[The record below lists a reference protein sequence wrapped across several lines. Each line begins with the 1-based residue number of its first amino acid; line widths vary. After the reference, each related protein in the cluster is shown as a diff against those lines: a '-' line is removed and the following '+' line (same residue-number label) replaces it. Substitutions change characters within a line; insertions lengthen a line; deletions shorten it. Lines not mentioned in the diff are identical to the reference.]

1 MRRSS
6 LFSAGLGLVMWAALS
21 VRQAQA
27 APSAGVVA
35 FAQPGAGQAGMAV
48 GFDAAGALRA
58 VSCAAPGCSIE
69 RGQEVAFPAE
79 LRPAISN
86 AQFSVVGIGDGR
98 RAIVVAVSDAK
109 SARSWSAVLVGSL
122 GAGEPSLVFSG
133 FTGFTAGEDGTRRGK
148 RVDISPAD
156 ENGARRIVV
165 GDVQEDLSLCGRPAL
180 LAPQLLASSDLK
192 LHPAKVQ
199 RLTIEER
206 ERARTVTAVRVAAT
220 DAPSA
225 AFGVLHAVAATS
237 AIGSPGALTDGN
249 PETAWAENR
258 GGSGK
263 GEFVLLNAPPELPIS
278 GLDLLIRSLN
288 AKPESG
294 VAPREFWI
302 AGNHDLFH
310 VTMPEDAWK
319 FPGAHYSVKLDPPL
333 QGDCL
338 ALVTE
343 SAFDERP
350 KARVTFAELAARTE
364 FDASSVPAL
373 VAALAGGGERAQA
386 AEAVLRVVGQP
397 GFDAVVQAYD
407 TLDEGGR
414 RVALDLL
421 DQAPCDTS
429 LPAYLKA
436 FSGLSQAHAIHARDH
451 IRRCGKAA
459 APFLVAAA
467 KKSQGTLQLNLLG
480 ELLLADAAQCVD
492 VIVTMLDVD
501 SRSRR
506 ASLRIALARAS
517 AVSEA
522 KPRVLAVLSD
532 PQTSERVLVEVLRAL
547 GGRIG
552 EFQPAAG
559 AVVTRL
565 EAPNQ
570 SFRTRFLLLQPS
582 AELAESDP
590 AVKASFAQALAS
602 DPDPR
607 FRAQALSVLKAPQ
620 DFGAQVSAALNDPD
634 MRVREAAVRAS
645 APLPSATP
653 ALTARLATDPW
664 PLVRMAAA
672 DALSA
677 TPNAPSVEAALTRAI
692 DDESPHVRAH
702 VVTALG
708 AHHATAQLEKIRE
721 RLADEE
727 EYPMVRAAA
736 AGAVAALCDL
746 KSVAALTGY
755 AQKLADPMAEP
766 GEHMIGAAALLAL
779 GDLRPP
785 DLEARLKPLR
795 AKGAPA
801 QAKQAADA
809 VLQRSGGTCGQ
820 PMSPKSAPPH
830 QTPKKPRIPAS

>member
-1 MRRSS
+1 MRQGP
-6 LFSAGLGLVMWAALS
+6 LFFAGLGVLWVTLS
-21 VRQAQA
+21 VRQAHSAPGA
-27 APSAGVVA
+27 AVVA
-35 FAQPGAGQAGMAV
+35 FAPPGAGQAGMAV

-58 VSCAAPGCSIE
+58 ASCAAPACNIDH
-69 RGQEVAFPAE
+69 GQEVPFPAE
-79 LRPAISN
+79 LRPAIPS
-86 AQFSVVGIGDGR
+86 AQFSVVGIGDGH

-109 SARSWSAVLVGSL
+109 SARSWSAVLAAPL

-133 FTGFTAGEDGTRRGK
+133 FTGFTAGEDGVRRGK

-165 GDVQEDLSLCGRPAL
+165 GDIEEDLTLCGRPAL
-180 LAPQLLASSDLK
+180 LAPQLLVSRDLK

-199 RLTIEER
+199 RLSVEER
-206 ERARTVTAVRVAAT
+206 ERARSVMAVRVNPS
-220 DAPSA
+220 DVPSA
-225 AFGVLHAVAATS
+225 ALGVLRAVAATS
-237 AIGSPGALTDGN
+237 AIGNPGALTDGN
-249 PETAWAENR
+249 PATTWAENR

-263 GEFVLLNAPPELPIS
+263 GEFVLLNAPPELPLS
-278 GLDLLIRSLN
+278 ALDLQIRPPN
-288 AKPESG
+288 AKPDSG
-294 VAPREFWI
+294 VAPREFWL
-302 AGNHDLFH
+302 AGNHDLLH

-343 SAFDERP
+343 SAFDESP
-350 KARVTFAELAARTE
+350 QARVTFAELSARTE

-386 AEAVLRVVGQP
+386 AAAVLRVVGQP
-397 GFDAVVQAYD
+397 GFEAVAQAFD

-421 DQAPCDTS
+421 DQAPCETS
-429 LPAYLKA
+429 LPAYLRA
-436 FSGLSQAHAIHARDH
+436 FSGLSPAHAIHARDH

-459 APFLVAAA
+459 APFLVTAAE
-467 KKSQGTLQLNLLG
+467 KSKGTLQLNLLG

-492 VIVTMLDVD
+492 LIVRLLDVD
-501 SRSRR
+501 SRPRR

-532 PQTSERVLVEVLRAL
+532 PQASERVQVEVLRAL
-547 GGRIG
+547 GDRIG

-559 AVVTRL
+559 AVISRL
-565 EAPNQ
+565 EAPTQ
-570 SFRTRFLLLQPS
+570 SFRTRFLLVQPS
-582 AELAESDP
+582 AELAAADP
-590 AVKASFAQALAS
+590 AVQAVFARALAS

-607 FRAQALSVLKAPQ
+607 FRAQALSVLRDPQ
-620 DFGAQVSAALNDPD
+620 NFATQVSAALNDSD

-645 APLPSATP
+645 GSLPSAQP
-653 ALTARLATDPW
+653 ALTARLASDPW

-672 DALSA
+672 DALAASPSA
-677 TPNAPSVEAALTRAI
+677 PNVEVALTRAVE
-692 DDESPHVRAH
+692 DESPHVRAH
-702 VVTALG
+702 VIAALG
-708 AHHATAQLEKIRE
+708 MHRVRAQLAKIRE
-721 RLADEE
+721 RLADED

-736 AGAVAALCDL
+736 AQSLAALCDL
-746 KSVAALTGY
+746 ESIATLTGY

-779 GDLRPP
+779 GDLRPR
-785 DLEARLKPLR
+785 DLEARLAPLR
-795 AKGAPA
+795 AKRAPA
-801 QAKQAADA
+801 QARQAADA
-809 VLQRSGGTCGQ
+809 VLERSGGACGQ
-820 PMSPKSAPPH
+820 PAAKKS
-830 QTPKKPRIPAS
+830 QQRPKKSHIPAS

>member
-1 MRRSS
+1 MRPGP
-6 LFSAGLGLVMWAALS
+6 LFSASLSLLLGAFGA
-21 VRQAQA
+21 RQAHS
-27 APSAGVVA
+27 APSASVVA
-35 FAQPGAGQAGMAV
+35 VAQPGAGQGGLAV

-58 VSCAAPGCSIE
+58 ISCAAATCSID
-69 RGQEVAFPAE
+69 RGQEIAFPAE
-79 LRPAISN
+79 LRPAIPS
-86 AQFSVVGIGDGR
+86 AQFSVVGIGDGH

-109 SARSWSAVLVGSL
+109 SARSWSAVLVAPL
-122 GAGEPSLVFSG
+122 GAGEPSLLFSG
-133 FTGFTAGEDGTRRGK
+133 FTGFTAGEEGMRRGK
-148 RVDISPAD
+148 RVDISPPD
-156 ENGARRIVV
+156 ETGARRIVI
-165 GDVQEDLSLCGRPAL
+165 GDIQEDLTLCGRPAL

-199 RLTIEER
+199 RLTVEER
-206 ERARTVTAVRVAAT
+206 ERARSVVALRANES
-220 DAPSA
+220 DAPGV
-225 AFGVLHAVAATS
+225 AFGVLRAVAATS
-237 AIGSPGALTDGN
+237 AVGSPSALTDGN

-258 GGSGK
+258 GGSGR

-278 GLDLLIRSLN
+278 GLDLQVRPPS
-288 AKPESG
+288 AKVDSG

-302 AGNHDLFH
+302 AGNHDLLR

-343 SAFDERP
+343 SAFDEGP
-350 KARVTFAELAARTE
+350 KARVTFAELTARTQ

-373 VAALAGGGERAQA
+373 VAALAGGSERAQA
-386 AEAVLRVVGQP
+386 AAAVLRAVGQP
-397 GFDAVVQAYD
+397 GYEAVAQAFD

-421 DQAPCDTS
+421 DQAPCETS
-429 LPAYLKA
+429 LPTYLKA
-436 FSGLSQAHAIHARDH
+436 FSSASQAHAIHARDH

-467 KKSQGTLQLNLLG
+467 KKSQGAAQLNLLG

-492 VIVTMLDVD
+492 VIVSMLDVD

-506 ASLRIALARAS
+506 AALRIALARAS

-522 KPRVLAVLSD
+522 KPRVLAVLGD
-532 PQTSERVLVEVLRAL
+532 PQASERVLVEVLRAL
-547 GGRIG
+547 GARVG

-559 AVVTRL
+559 AAISRL
-565 EAPNQ
+565 QAPTH

-582 AELAESDP
+582 AELAGTDP
-590 AVKASFAQALAS
+590 SIKAAFAQALAS

-607 FRAQALSVLKAPQ
+607 FRAQALTVLRDPR
-620 DFGAQVSAALNDPD
+620 DFAVQVSAALNDSD

-645 APLPSATP
+645 AALPSATP
-653 ALTARLATDPW
+653 ALLTRLASDPW

-672 DALSA
+672 DALA
-677 TPNAPSVEAALTRAI
+677 AAPSEVNVEAGLTHAV

-702 VVTALG
+702 VIAALG
-708 AHHATAQLEKIRE
+708 SHHVRGQLAKIRE
-721 RLADEE
+721 RLADED

-736 AGAVAALCDL
+736 AQALAALCDL
-746 KSVAALTGY
+746 ESVAALTAY

-801 QAKQAADA
+801 QARQAANA
-809 VLQRSGGTCGQ
+809 VLERAGGVCGQ
-820 PMSPKSAPPH
+820 PPAKKSP
-830 QTPKKPRIPAS
+830 QQPKKSHVPRT